1 MSSPASNPHRAYAAI
16 ASVVFLIL
24 TAGTLHLAKTTGLP
38 FLRPLAMLAGWIVVV
53 TASGFLP
60 KFRYG
65 LRWIAG
71 LAALAF
77 AIWLPGRY
85 YLPGHAL
92 FSAVPDD
99 SLRLMMVAFGVAA
112 FLIHFLA
119 TYGGRLREG
128 DDDAFLDA
136 LVPLE
141 RLMAASLALCVG
153 AIAGQLYLQKFWL
166 RTLEVSL
173 AFILIALLLETV
185 LRMLARL
192 YQPKRLRQPFQAG
205 GSLFLPAIFGQAGP
219 LRSLSITLEKTFGV
233 KLGDAWLIVLERN
246 LLAPFTFFLL
256 LAIWLSTGLTR
267 VPVDAE
273 GVLAMNGAF
282 QTVPLKPGLHAHSP
296 WPWGKV
302 TIVPTSK
309 IQELSLGFEQ
319 DLSGP
324 ILWAEKHFIGEQNV
338 LVGQGEELLT
348 FNVPVLFRIKSPVDF
363 LTRTSD
369 PVASLAALGDREL
382 LMLSGQHS
390 SFQLMT
396 TDRDEVADALHRK
409 LQADCDALRLGIE
422 IVFVG
427 LKDVHPP
434 VEVAPAFQDVV
445 SAEEQ
450 KLSLIDQA
458 RTYSVLTGADA
469 SILAFQARS
478 QSDSASTE
486 RSSKAKGESSRFLAP
501 MATWKATPEVLS
513 ARLKLETLE
522 EALRPVRQLFLVP
535 AGAHQRTTFL
545 LGDGA
550 SSPASAAESLPAP
563 VIRPSA
569 PVIRQVPRK

>member
-16 ASVVFLIL
+16 TFVVFSIL

-38 FLRPLAMLAGWIVVV
+38 FLRPLAMLAGWIVVAAAAG
-53 TASGFLP
+53 TLP

-65 LRWIAG
+65 FRWISG
-71 LAALAF
+71 LAAVVLAV
-77 AIWLPGRY
+77 WLPGRY
-85 YLPGHAL
+85 YLPGRAL
-92 FSAVPDD
+92 FSAVSDD
-99 SLRLMMVAFGVAA
+99 SLRLMMVAFGIAA

-119 TYGGRLREG
+119 TYGGRLREEEN
-128 DDDAFLDA
+128 DAFLDA
-136 LVPLE
+136 LVPSQ
-141 RLMAASLALCVG
+141 RLMAASLALCV
-153 AIAGQLYLQKFWL
+153 AALASQLYLQKFWL

-173 AFILIALLLETV
+173 AFVFLALLVETA
-185 LRMLARL
+185 LRLLARL
-192 YQPKRLRQPFQAG
+192 YQPKRLRQPFVL
-205 GSLFLPAIFGQAGP
+205 GSSLLLPAVFGQAGP
-219 LRSLSITLEKTFGV
+219 LQSLSVALEKTFGV
-233 KLGDAWLIVLERN
+233 KLGDAWLIVLAKN
-246 LLAPFTFFLL
+246 LLAPFAFFLL
-256 LAIWLSTGLTR
+256 LAIWLSTGMTR

-273 GVLAMNGAF
+273 GVLAINGAY
-282 QTVPLKPGLHAHSP
+282 QASSLKPGLHVHAP

-302 TIVPTSK
+302 SIVPTSK

-324 ILWAEKHFIGEQNV
+324 ILWAEKHFVGEQNV

-363 LTRTSD
+363 LSRTSD
-369 PVASLAALGDREL
+369 HIASLSALGDREL

-396 TDRDEVADALHRK
+396 TDRDEVAAALHQK

-450 KLSLIDQA
+450 KISLIDQA

-469 SILAFQARS
+469 SILSFQARS

-486 RSSKAKGESSRFLAP
+486 RLSKATGESSRFLAP
-501 MATWKATPEVLS
+501 LATWKAQPGILS
-513 ARLKLETLE
+513 VRLKLEALE
-522 EALRPVRQLFLVP
+522 EALRPVRQLLLVP
-535 AGAHQRTTFL
+535 AGTHQRTTFL
-545 LGDGA
+545 LGDGT
-550 SSPASAAESLPAP
+550 PTPAAESLPAP